1 MVSSEKNS
9 HMKQLFLLVFILVT
23 VLPELAIGQ
32 SAKQTENRKLRMV
45 TVENGRK
52 APLGNFVNL
61 EGEIHKFDDFRGKLI
76 VVDFWASWCGP
87 CIQQTP
93 YFEALAEKFQ
103 DEEVVF
109 LKVSIDQKQ
118 SFWQKYI
125 AERNWTHNSYWIGT
139 DEQNPIYPFVY
150 TEYDDKSFRGIVT
163 AVPRYV
169 IISKE
174 GNIIDNHAIHPSH
187 PRLAKDI
194 KYYLRK

>member
-1 MVSSEKNS
+1 MKNIF
-9 HMKQLFLLVFILVT
+9 LFTFFILFIFT
-23 VLPELAIGQ
+23 EKAISQ
-32 SAKQTENRKLRMV
+32 SAKQTENRKSRMV
-45 TVENGRK
+45 TVENGKK
-52 APLGNFVNL
+52 APLGSFTNL
-61 EGEIHKFDDFRGKLI
+61 NDEKHTFEDFRGKLI

-93 YFEALAEKFQ
+93 YFEALAERFK
-103 DEEVVF
+103 DDDVVF

-125 AERNWTHNSYWIGT
+125 TERNWIKDSYWIGT

-174 GNIIDNHAIHPSH
+174 GNIIDNQAIHPSH
-187 PRLAKDI
+187 PKLGKDI
-194 KYYLRK
+194 KYLLRK

>member
-1 MVSSEKNS
+1 MKNIFFIA
-9 HMKQLFLLVFILVT
+9 FLL
-23 VLPELAIGQ
+23 LALMSNRAISQ
-32 SAKQTENRKLRMV
+32 SVKQTENRKLRMV
-45 TVENGRK
+45 TVENGKK
-52 APLGNFVNL
+52 APLGKFVDQRSEEFNF
-61 EGEIHKFDDFRGKLI
+61 EDFRGKLV

-93 YFEALAEKFQ
+93 YFEALAEKFD
-103 DEEVVF
+103 DEDVVF
-109 LKVSIDQKQ
+109 LKVSIDQKK

-125 AERNWTHNSYWIGT
+125 SDKNWVKNSYWIGT
-139 DEQNPIYPFVY
+139 DEQNTIYPFVY

-174 GNIIDNHAIHPSH
+174 GNIIDNNAIHPSH
-187 PRLAKDI
+187 PRLQKDI

>member
-1 MVSSEKNS
+1 
-9 HMKQLFLLVFILVT
+9 MKHLILFAFIILSAM
-23 VLPELAIGQ
+23 PEYAIGQ
-32 SAKQTENRKLRMV
+32 SGKQTENRKARMV
-45 TVENGRK
+45 TVENGRR
-52 APLGNFVNL
+52 APMGSFVNSK
-61 EGEIHKFDDFRGKLI
+61 GEEHKFEDFRGKLI

-93 YFEALAEKFQ
+93 YFEELAEKFK
-103 DEEVVF
+103 DEDIVF

-118 SFWQKYI
+118 SFWQKFI
-125 AERNWTHNSYWIGT
+125 AERNWTQNSYWIGT
-139 DEQNPIYPFVY
+139 NEQNPIYPFVF
-150 TEYDDKSFRGIVT
+150 TEYDDKSFKGIVT

-169 IISKE
+169 IISKQ

>member
-1 MVSSEKNS
+1 
-9 HMKQLFLLVFILVT
+9 MKQLFLFVFIIMLS
-23 VLPELAIGQ
+23 LPEPAISQ
-32 SAKQTENRKLRMV
+32 SAKHTENRKSRMV
-45 TVENGRK
+45 TVENGRI
-52 APLGNFVNL
+52 APVGDFLNPD
-61 EGEIHKFDDFRGKLI
+61 GESHRFEDFRGKLI

-93 YFEALAEKFQ
+93 YFEALADKFK
-103 DEEVVF
+103 DDEVVF

-118 SFWQKYI
+118 SFWQKFI
-125 AERNWTHNSYWIGT
+125 SERNWTKNSYWIGA

-150 TEYDDKSFRGIVT
+150 TAYDDKSFRGIVT

-174 GNIIDNHAIHPSH
+174 GNIIDNQAIHPSH

-194 KYYLRK
+194 KYYLKK